1 MAPLSKF
8 VDSRNTNQQPR
19 KHWRV
24 ECTLSSPIAG
34 EIPMLDALLEFEM
47 AQRNGL
53 AHRMTRDTP
62 CLPAG
67 SIHIPC
73 LLGSIGGVQGIPRCS
88 SPIAANALVRQEHF
102 AKRLAVE
109 HASLLSESSR
119 GVVAMGNSTYKSYRL
134 PLKLTHAA
142 KVVWFVSG
150 AKRRNLLS
158 LLDSVK
164 SIGKKRSC
172 GYGRIVDWE
181 AHEIERDWS
190 WFAEVSAGGDGGGGN
205 VSVLMRPLPYCREL
219 PVNLVGFRRAFAG
232 VAAPYWHPD
241 RQMEVVVPC

>member
-1 MAPLSKF
+1 MAPLSQF
-8 VDSRNTNQQPR
+8 VDSRNSNHQPR

-47 AQRNGL
+47 AQRHGL
-53 AHRMTRDTP
+53 ANRMTRDMP

-67 SIHIPC
+67 AIHIPC
-73 LLGSIGGVQGIPRCS
+73 LRGSIGGVQSIPRCS
-88 SPIAANALVRQEHF
+88 SPIVSYSEVRQEHF

-109 HASLLSESSR
+109 HAGLLSESSR

-172 GYGRIVDWE
+172 GYGRVVDWE
-181 AHEIERDWS
+181 AYEIEKDLS
-190 WFAEVSAGGDGGGGN
+190 WFAEVDGGDG
-205 VSVLMRPLPYCREL
+205 VSGASILMRPLPYCREL

-232 VAAPYWHPD
+232 VVAPYWHPD
-241 RQMEVVVPC
+241 RQMEVVVPV